1 MDYNADKV
9 TTTMNSSEHTHTAE
23 KNSVCHHL
31 ASRYL
36 ELLLRKDSETAIVL
50 LLNAVHDGLSLKD
63 LYLQVLQPA
72 QHELGR
78 LWQSGKI
85 NIAEEHFCTAA
96 TQQVMSR
103 LYPLLFS
110 TPKNGKVLVAG
121 CSKGELHEIG
131 MRMVTD
137 LFELDGWDT
146 HFFSATTP
154 HSTILKALADN
165 RADLLAL
172 SATLTSHV
180 QDTQQLIATV
190 HASTITPPPQI
201 MVGGYPFNADPELW
215 RRIGADGTARGAE
228 EAVREGNRLCPR
240 N

>member
-1 MDYNADKV
+1 MKDATLGNETETGSGY
-9 TTTMNSSEHTHTAE
+9 
-23 KNSVCHHL
+23 HHL
-31 ASRYL
+31 AARYL
-36 ELLLRKDSETAIVL
+36 QILLRKDADTAIVL
-50 LLNAVHDGLSLKD
+50 LLNAVEDGLPLKD

-72 QHELGR
+72 QYELGR
-78 LWQSGKI
+78 LWQIGQIS
-85 NIAEEHFCTAA
+85 IAEEHFCTAA

-103 LYPLLFS
+103 LYPRLFS
-110 TPKNGKVLVAG
+110 TPKNGKVLVAT
-121 CSKGELHEIG
+121 CIKGELHEIG

-154 HSTILKALADN
+154 HSEILQALIDN

-180 QDTQQLIATV
+180 KDLQELIALV

>member
-1 MDYNADKV
+1 MRN
-9 TTTMNSSEHTHTAE
+9 TTCSNETEIGRG
-23 KNSVCHHL
+23 HHQL
-31 ASRYL
+31 VARYL
-36 ELLLRKDSETAIVL
+36 QILLRKDADAAIVL
-50 LLNAVHDGLSLKD
+50 LLNAVEDGLPLKE

-72 QHELGR
+72 QYELGR
-78 LWQSGKI
+78 LWQIGQIS
-85 NIAEEHFCTAA
+85 IAEEHYCTAA
-96 TQQVMSR
+96 TQQIMSR
-103 LYPLLFS
+103 LYPQLFS
-110 TPKNGKVLVAG
+110 TPKNGKVLVAT
-121 CSKGELHEIG
+121 CIKGELHEIG
-131 MRMVTD
+131 MRMVAD

-146 HFFSATTP
+146 HFFSATTS
-154 HSTILKALADN
+154 HSTILQALTDN

-172 SATLTSHV
+172 SATLTCHV
-180 QDTQQLIATV
+180 KHMQQLISTI